1 MGGTLD
7 NLAVHLKEKYDE
19 IQTKVDQNQQKKIS
33 GPNGSSE
40 LCWELYP
47 THFGSKISSMRNV
60 KLQKEENQNQPT
72 KYGSIR
78 KVVDTHTK
86 EEQVQLD
93 QGNDYLSLRTVES
106 ELKKGQNGS
115 ITKVETE
122 TEEEQIQLYLT
133 QLGSTISKV
142 VDNQIKEDPIQLNP
156 TKYGAIRKVV
166 ETKTKKD
173 QNQCNDAQYG
183 FIRNNCFFPLN
194 IYFHVSV
201 HTTLNLKRPFLK
213 FSTIVLGSSC
223 F

>member
-60 KLQKEENQNQPT
+60 KLQKEE
-72 KYGSIR
+72 
-78 KVVDTHTK
+78 
-86 EEQVQLD
+86 QVQLD
-93 QGNDYLSLRTVES
+93 QGNDYLRTVDG
-106 ELKKGQNGS
+106 ELKKDQNGS
-115 ITKVETE
+115 IRKVETE
-122 TEEEQIQLYLT
+122 TEEEQIQVYLT
-133 QLGSTISKV
+133 QLGSSISKV

-173 QNQCNDAQYG
+173 QNQRNDAQYG
-183 FIRNNCFFPLN
+183 FLRNNGFFQLN

-201 HTTLNLKRPFLK
+201 PTTLNLKRPFLK
-213 FSTIVLGSSC
+213 FSTIVLSIASRLSIC
-223 F
+223 FLSFKI